1 MVMTNVIV
9 NYRRSLKRRNYSP
22 HTVKN
27 YMNIIR
33 HFVLWVNIPIE
44 TVDHYKMTEYIDY
57 LLSKRLKPKTI
68 NCHLACI
75 RVFYRYLSDEEE
87 IKITQPVKK
96 GMTLRVPKPL
106 PKHLNEDHIAALFNV
121 IRKYRDRALFKIML
135 RCGLRV
141 EEVSELT
148 IGDIDLRRSRIM
160 VQNGKGGKGRV
171 VYISNDARAALIQ
184 YLRVRPKS
192 RSKKVFLVEKGVHTG
207 KPISVRGIQKRIEY
221 YGKKAGIKVSC
232 HHLRHTMATQMLNA
246 EAAVVTI
253 QDLLGHNWIT
263 TTERYCTVAN
273 VKVMKDYF
281 KAMEVIMARSAQGP

>member
-1 MVMTNVIV
+1 
-9 NYRRSLKRRNYSP
+9 
-22 HTVKN
+22 
-27 YMNIIR
+27 MNILR
-33 HFVLWVNIPIE
+33 HFVLWVNVPIE
-44 TVDHYKMTEYIDY
+44 TVDYYKVTEYVDY

-75 RVFYRYLSDEEE
+75 RVFYQYLKNEEE
-87 IKITQPVKK
+87 IKITLPVKK
-96 GMTLRVPKPL
+96 GMALRMPKPL
-106 PKHLNEDHIAALFNV
+106 PKHLNDDQVRVLFDV
-121 IRKYRDRALFKIML
+121 ISKHRDRALFKIML

-148 IGDIDLRRSRIM
+148 IGDIDLKRSRIM

-171 VYISNDARAALIQ
+171 VFISENARAPLIK
-184 YLRVRPKS
+184 YLRVSPKPLP
-192 RSKKVFLVEKGVHTG
+192 KKIFLVEKGIHTG
-207 KPISVRGIQKRIEY
+207 KPISVRGIQKRIEHY
-221 YGKKAGIKVSC
+221 AKKVGLKISS

-246 EAAVVTI
+246 ETDLVTI

-273 VKVMKDYF
+273 VKVMRDYF

>member
-1 MVMTNVIV
+1 
-9 NYRRSLKRRNYSP
+9 
-22 HTVKN
+22 
-27 YMNIIR
+27 MNIIR

-121 IRKYRDRALFKIML
+121 IRKYRDRALFKVML

-281 KAMEVIMARSAQGP
+281 KAMEVIMGRSAQGP